1 MKKKIAMAAMAL
13 AVSAMAGS
21 AFAADE
27 PAKSTKTIA
36 AMELVDA
43 NAVPA
48 KLIQIVQQGGTTPF
62 PDLKQL
68 ANEKGISVEELIKQL
83 EKEGKIKIAKAE
95 ELQQAD
101 GTLAPADTTPVAKII
116 DLEQMAKEKGISVE
130 ELKAQLQAR
139 FKALLD
145 PAGNLSQAI
154 KVTPA
159 IPFQK

>member
-68 ANEKGISVEELIKQL
+68 ANEKGISVEEL
-83 EKEGKIKIAKAE
+83 
-95 ELQQAD
+95 
-101 GTLAPADTTPVAKII
+101 
-116 DLEQMAKEKGISVE
+116 
-130 ELKAQLQAR
+130 KAQLRAR
-139 FKALLD
+139 FKAPLD